1 MKVRQILYSFL
12 AASLLGACSDTDPSG
27 NFSLNDCPQVAIRQ
41 LVGNDSVV
49 VCNLDLIKDT
59 LNIPL
64 SQLIDD
70 FKIIKLD
77 SKDEALVKS
86 YFTHITDNYI
96 GVYSGR
102 MIPYKLFDKEGN
114 FLRTIGSIGQGP
126 NEYTLVY
133 DSQIDEKNKRVYLL
147 PWNTKQLLVYDFDG
161 NNLPPVPLPTRI
173 PKGIFQVDTDK
184 GIVTIGILPF
194 RYMENKSI
202 IWQQDMKGN
211 IIQETDATPFF
222 AYDDF
227 SNEVSNNQNTGQFDF
242 YIFHW
247 GAQEDSLYHYDKAAN
262 RLVPIFTIPFET
274 EEIPKH
280 DYIELP
286 GHYIAEITTK
296 VVGGTSMGGMNILVD
311 KQTLKGC
318 YFNLVNDFLGNMLIT
333 RPIFYFQDGKF
344 TLNMDPGNLLDAL
357 ETVLAKSAKLPDAE
371 IQKLTEFKNSI
382 SIDDNNYLLTGKLKQ
397 EAKKLT
403 ASTGTEA
410 IPIQIKSTKE
420 TGTIDSTEQENPDL
434 IYYTATLET
443 WKSYFPAHNKY
454 KDWDSKNAKQ
464 VLIGANID
472 KYGKPHDVKIIKSSG
487 IKELDEEA
495 IRLIQEAPIVPAKN
509 KDGKNVE
516 QTNWGIPVYF
526 PPR

>member
-1 MKVRQILYSFL
+1 
-12 AASLLGACSDTDPSG
+12 
-27 NFSLNDCPQVAIRQ
+27 
-41 LVGNDSVV
+41 
-49 VCNLDLIKDT
+49 
-59 LNIPL
+59 
-64 SQLIDD
+64 
-70 FKIIKLD
+70 
-77 SKDEALVKS
+77 
-86 YFTHITDNYI
+86 
-96 GVYSGR
+96 
-102 MIPYKLFDKEGN
+102 
-114 FLRTIGSIGQGP
+114 
-126 NEYTLVY
+126 
-133 DSQIDEKNKRVYLL
+133 
-147 PWNTKQLLVYDFDG
+147 
-161 NNLPPVPLPTRI
+161 
-173 PKGIFQVDTDK
+173 
-184 GIVTIGILPF
+184 
-194 RYMENKSI
+194 
-202 IWQQDMKGN
+202 
-211 IIQETDATPFF
+211 
-222 AYDDF
+222 
-227 SNEVSNNQNTGQFDF
+227 
-242 YIFHW
+242 
-247 GAQEDSLYHYDKAAN
+247 
-262 RLVPIFTIPFET
+262 
-274 EEIPKH
+274 
-280 DYIELP
+280 
-286 GHYIAEITTK
+286 
-296 VVGGTSMGGMNILVD
+296 
-311 KQTLKGC
+311 
-318 YFNLVNDFLGNMLIT
+318 
-333 RPIFYFQDGKF
+333 
-344 TLNMDPGNLLDAL
+344 MDPGNLLDAL